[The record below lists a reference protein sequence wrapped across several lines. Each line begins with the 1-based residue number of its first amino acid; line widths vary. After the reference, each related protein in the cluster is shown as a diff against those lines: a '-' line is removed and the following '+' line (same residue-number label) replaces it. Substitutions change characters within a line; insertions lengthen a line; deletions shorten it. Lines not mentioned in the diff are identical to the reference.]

1 MLLEPVTTIATA
13 RGVTPAQVALAWLHQ
28 QAAVHAV
35 AVVPIPGTRHPAR
48 LRENLA
54 ALDLTPD
61 ELAQLEPIAAQ
72 VTGDRYPDMTETSN
86 AREA

>member
-1 MLLEPVTTIATA
+1 LSPEYA
-13 RGVTPAQVALAWLHQ
+13 
-28 QAAVHAV
+28 
-35 AVVPIPGTRHPAR
+35 TRHPAR

-54 ALDLTPD
+54 APDLTLTPD

-72 VTGDRYPDMTETSN
+72 VTGDRYPDMTGTSN

>member
-1 MLLEPVTTIATA
+1 MPPD
-13 RGVTPAQVALAWLHQ
+13 TP
-28 QAAVHAV
+28 
-35 AVVPIPGTRHPAR
+35 PAY
-48 LRENLA
+48 ENLA

-72 VTGDRYPDMTETSN
+72 VTGDRYPDMTGTSN